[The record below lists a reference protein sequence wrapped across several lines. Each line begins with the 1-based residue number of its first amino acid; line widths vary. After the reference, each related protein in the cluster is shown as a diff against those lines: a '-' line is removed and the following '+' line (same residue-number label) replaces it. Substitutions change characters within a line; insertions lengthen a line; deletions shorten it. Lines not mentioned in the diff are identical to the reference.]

1 MQQILPLAALGQD
14 GKGPMSVR
22 MTIKGA
28 DGSADAHHD
37 KADAHHDK
45 ADAHH
50 DKVTVTMTRLTL
62 TMTRGRSPWQRAT
75 KDDKGCY
82 WAGSCSTP
90 VS

>member
-1 MQQILPLAALGQD
+1 MTMEPTRQIPPLAALGQD

-45 ADAHH
+45 RPF
-50 DKVTVTMTRLTL
+50 TMAK
-62 TMTRGRSPWQRAT
+62 G
-75 KDDKGCY
+75 DKG
-82 WAGSCSTP
+82 
-90 VS
+90 